1 MSDCEM
7 SSDLVVVHININ
19 IMQKVLESS
28 LMTVKDKAEQIK
40 IVEAKEKEVM
50 LAITNILGSICAG
63 MMKNKVTFTNPTHVE
78 AEEEAMEAFTSLTR
92 PMLRRTQCKDC
103 DHFSSILQPNSKSL
117 EGSGVRR
124 KVKMRKKKPRLSEIQ
139 GTS

>member
-28 LMTVKDKAEQIK
+28 LMTVKDKVEQIK

-50 LAITNILGSICAG
+50 LAITNVLESICAG
-63 MMKNKVTFTNPTHVE
+63 MMKNKVTSTNPTHVE
-78 AEEEAMEAFTSLTR
+78 AEEEAMKAIYQLD
-92 PMLRRTQCKDC
+92 KAK
-103 DHFSSILQPNSKSL
+103 SKKAA
-117 EGSGVRR
+117 VQ
-124 KVKMRKKKPRLSEIQ
+124 SEVSVMKEY
-139 GTS
+139 T

>member
-28 LMTVKDKAEQIK
+28 LMTVKDKVEQVK

-50 LAITNILGSICAG
+50 LAITDVLENICAG
-63 MMKNKVTFTNPTHVE
+63 VMKNKVTSTNPTHVE
-78 AEEEAMEAFTSLTR
+78 PTR
-92 PMLRRTQCKDC
+92 PSLRR
-103 DHFSSILQPNSKSL
+103 P
-117 EGSGVRR
+117 
-124 KVKMRKKKPRLSEIQ
+124 
-139 GTS
+139 